1 MPTALVTG
9 ATGFLG
15 GHLVRTLV
23 DRGIAVRALYRDGR
37 ALNKLKELPIE
48 LRQGDVTRPET
59 LAAAMD
65 GKLDYV
71 FHCAASTASWRPY
84 FAEQMRIN
92 VEGTRN
98 VVEAALN
105 AGVGRLIHTSS
116 VAVYGF
122 TEQVI
127 SEDSPHL
134 GRDSW
139 VNYTRSKALGEDEV
153 HAGIKR
159 GLNAVICNPTHILG
173 PGDTH
178 TWAKL
183 FLLVDQ
189 RKLPGVP
196 PGSGAFVDVRLAAK
210 AHLAAAERGQSGENY
225 LLGGA
230 EASFLELVHTIGHQL
245 GRATPRRSIPAPVLR
260 SLARFSDAFSRITK
274 KEPDITPEAVAF
286 VCHHMHCD
294 IGKAQRELDLTVTPL
309 YHLVADTIGW
319 LREQNLVS
327 QA

>member
-15 GHLVRTLV
+15 GHVVRALI

-37 ALNKLKELPIE
+37 ALNKLKDLPVE
-48 LRQGDVTRPET
+48 VRQGDVTKPES

-71 FHCAASTASWRPY
+71 FHIAASTASWRPY
-84 FAEQMRIN
+84 FAEQTRIN
-92 VEGTRN
+92 VDGTRN

-122 TEQVI
+122 TDAVI
-127 SEDSPHL
+127 SEESPQL

-139 VNYTRSKALGEDEV
+139 VNYARSKALGEDQV
-153 HAGIKR
+153 RAGIKR
-159 GLNAVICNPTHILG
+159 GLDAVIVNPTHILG
-173 PGDTH
+173 PGDTS
-178 TWAKL
+178 TWSRL

-196 PGSGAFVDVRLAAK
+196 PGSGSFIDVRAAAK
-210 AHLAAAERGQSGENY
+210 AHLVAAERGLCGENY
-225 LLGGA
+225 LLGG
-230 EASFLELVHTIGHQL
+230 EEVSFLDLVQNIGRQL
-245 GRATPRRSIPAPVLR
+245 GRSTPRRAIPATLLR
-260 SLARFSDAFSRITK
+260 ALARVSDGFSRISG

-286 VCHHMHCD
+286 VCHEMRCD
-294 IGKAQRELDLTVTPL
+294 FSKAQRELDLTVTPIYHL
-309 YHLVADTIGW
+309 IADTIASLREQHLVAP
-319 LREQNLVS
+319 
-327 QA
+327 A